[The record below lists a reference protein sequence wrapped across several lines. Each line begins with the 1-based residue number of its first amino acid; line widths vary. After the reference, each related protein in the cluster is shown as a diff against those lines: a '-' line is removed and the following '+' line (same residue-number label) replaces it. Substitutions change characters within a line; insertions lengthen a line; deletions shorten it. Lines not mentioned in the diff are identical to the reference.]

1 MAGRCDLCQRKPMYG
16 NKVSHS
22 QRHTR
27 RRFVVNVQRR
37 RLEINGV
44 RRRVHVCTRCLR
56 TMLKVPKA

>member
-1 MAGRCDLCQRKPMYG
+1 MYG

-37 RLEINGV
+37 HLEINGV
-44 RRRVHVCTRCLR
+44 RRTVHVCTRCLR